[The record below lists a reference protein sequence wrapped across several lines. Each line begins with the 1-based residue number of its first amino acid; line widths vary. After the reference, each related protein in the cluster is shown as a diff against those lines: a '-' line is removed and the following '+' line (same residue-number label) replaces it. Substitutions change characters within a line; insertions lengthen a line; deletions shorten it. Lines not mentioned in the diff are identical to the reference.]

1 MGKLYNG
8 SFYDAFG
15 SKIGEVEEAEWAG
28 DSFNRNS
35 TIAYACAEPATFTA
49 SNCAISKEILDS
61 LTGSY
66 ASGSAAHA
74 EGLTSVAKGCASISS
89 KTEELEQKL
98 RDLENMIRSGAKG
111 LTHKHTQIESS
122 FRDSLKTLH
131 YKREVE

>member
-1 MGKLYNG
+1 MAKLYNG
-8 SFYDAFG
+8 SLYDAFG
-15 SKIGEVEEAEWAG
+15 GKIADIEEAVWAG
-28 DSFNRNS
+28 DSFNRDS

-49 SNCAISKEILDS
+49 SNCMINKGVLDS

-131 YKREVE
+131 YKMEVE